1 MRKTFIGPHLR
12 RLRQD
17 RGETQGQMARA
28 LGVSTAYVNLLE
40 NNQRSVSVAILL
52 RLMQVYA
59 VDWRDIAQ
67 DDGTARLA
75 DLRGALADPL
85 FEGERPDLAQLRA
98 AQIHAPAL
106 QDAFLRLHRAYMA
119 TTDQLQAMAAQTTG
133 AEPVI
138 GTSPE
143 GAVHNFFRRH
153 RNHFRELESAAEAV
167 WPTDRPA
174 SDDIHAALKARL
186 MDCHA
191 IAVRL
196 VRVADLPG
204 TLRELDEDRRELRL
218 SEALDHP
225 NRVFQLAHVLA
236 MLEVRGVIDTLLDRA
251 DLGDA
256 RGLERGR
263 ARCRVEL
270 ANYFA
275 AALLM
280 PYDSFLAEARGAK
293 YDFDHLATRF
303 GVSFEQA
310 CHRATTLQREG
321 MQGVPFFFLR
331 IDRAGNV
338 TKRFNA
344 TDFQLAEYGGAC
356 PRLDVHTTFRV
367 PGQIVPQFVE
377 MPDASQY
384 FVFSRT
390 VDRPRFGRQSQDN
403 RLAVAMGCTAH
414 HAPDIGYAEGFSPT
428 AAPVVPIGINCRIC
442 PRAQCDQR
450 AHHAAI
456 LTAPL
461 DERRRGATRYD
472 S

>member
-12 RLRQD
+12 RLRAE
-17 RGETQGQMARA
+17 RGETQAGMARA
-28 LGVSTAYVNLLE
+28 LGISAAYVNLLE
-40 NNQRSVSVAILL
+40 NNQRSVSVEILL
-52 RLMQVYA
+52 RLMQVYG

-67 DDGTARLA
+67 DDGAARLA
-75 DLRGALADPL
+75 DLRAALADPL
-85 FEGERPDLAQLRA
+85 FQGERPDLAQQRA
-98 AQIHAPAL
+98 AQIHAPGL
-106 QDAFLRLHRAYMA
+106 LDAFLRLHRAWLA
-119 TTDQLQAMAAQTTG
+119 ASDQLQAMAAQASG

-138 GTSPE
+138 GASAE

-153 RNHFRELESAAEAV
+153 RNHFADLESAAEGFWTGA
-167 WPTDRPA
+167 RPEA
-174 SDDIHAALKARL
+174 DDLYTALKDRL
-186 MDCHA
+186 TRVHG
-191 IAVRL
+191 IT
-196 VRVADLPG
+196 VRVVPVAAMPD
-204 TLRELDEDRRELRL
+204 TLRELDEGARVLRL
-218 SEALDHP
+218 SEAFDHP
-225 NRVFQLAHVLA
+225 NRVFQMAHVLGL
-236 MLEVRGVIDTLLDRA
+236 LECRTVLDGLMARA

-256 RGLERGR
+256 RGAARG
-263 ARCRVEL
+263 RVEL

-275 AALLM
+275 AAVLM
-280 PYDSFLAEARGAK
+280 PYGPFLAEAVASK

-310 CHRATTLQREG
+310 CHRATTLQRQG
-321 MQGVPFFFLR
+321 ATGVPFFFLR

-384 FVFSRT
+384 FVFART
-390 VDRPRFGRQSQDN
+390 VDRPRFGRHTQDN
-403 RLAVAMGCTAH
+403 RLAVAMGCTID
-414 HAPDIGYAEGFSPT
+414 HAPGIGYAEGLSPT
-428 AAPVVPIGINCRIC
+428 GAQVAQIGINCRIC
-442 PRAQCDQR
+442 PRARCDQR

>member
-1 MRKTFIGPHLR
+1 MRKTFIGPNLR
-12 RLRQD
+12 RLRTE

-28 LGVSTAYVNLLE
+28 LGISAAYVNLLE

-52 RLMQVYA
+52 RLSQVYG
-59 VDWRDIAQ
+59 VDWRDLAA
-67 DDGTARLA
+67 DDGAARLA

-85 FEGERPDLAQLRA
+85 YEGARPDLAQLRA
-98 AQIHAPAL
+98 AQSHAPAL
-106 QDAFLRLHRAYMA
+106 IDAFLKVHRAYLA
-119 TTDQLQAMAAQTTG
+119 ASDQVQAMAAQTTG
-133 AEPVI
+133 AESVI
-138 GTSPE
+138 GASPE

-153 RNHFRELESAAEAV
+153 RNHFRELEAAAEAV
-167 WPTDRPA
+167 WPERRPDP
-174 SDDIHAALKARL
+174 DDLYGALKARL
-186 MDCHA
+186 LDRHGL
-191 IAVRL
+191 R
-196 VRVADLPG
+196 VRVVPVAEMPG
-204 TLRELDEDRRELRL
+204 SLRELDEARREVRL
-218 SEALDHP
+218 SEAFDHP
-225 NRVFQLAHVLA
+225 NRLFQLAHVL
-236 MLEVRGVIDTLLDRA
+236 GLLDARSPIDGLLA
-251 DLGDA
+251 RGDLGDA
-256 RGLERGR
+256 RGR

-275 AALLM
+275 AAVLM
-280 PYDSFLAEARGAK
+280 PYDAFLAEAVASK

-321 MQGVPFFFLR
+321 AAGVPFFFLR

-356 PRLDVHTTFRV
+356 TRLDVHGAFRV

-377 MPDASQY
+377 MPDGSQY
-384 FVFSRT
+384 FVFART
-390 VDRPRFGRQSQDN
+390 VDRPRFGRHAQDN
-403 RLAVAMGCTAH
+403 RLAVAMGCTVD
-414 HAPDIGYAEGFSPT
+414 HARALGYAEAFSLT
-428 AAPVVPIGINCRIC
+428 GAPVVPIGINCRIC
-442 PRAQCDQR
+442 PRGNCDQR
-450 AHHAAI
+450 AHPAAI